1 MKKVLVTEP
10 IDERAMDL
18 LRAHFRVVQGNGGRV
33 VDEAQG
39 CDGILLRVAEVR
51 EADMAQLPDLKVVAK
66 HGIGLDSI
74 DVDAATARGI
84 AVVNAPLSNI
94 NAVAEHTAT
103 MVLALSKQLVHL
115 DQVTRHGGF
124 PTRTQY
130 KNLELKGA
138 TVGLVGLGKIARLVA
153 QKLSGFGVHLIGY
166 DLYVKQEQ
174 VLEYGIQMTDLSA
187 VLSQSD
193 FICLHTPL
201 TPETRHMI
209 STEQLTQMKPTAY
222 LINTSRGPVVD
233 EAALVKALKD
243 GTIAGA
249 ALDVFEQE
257 PPAADDPLFQ
267 MDQVI
272 LSPHNA
278 ALTKEALLAMA
289 MDSAQ
294 GIVDYLE
301 GRTPQYLCNPQI
313 LQSKTN

>member
-1 MKKVLVTEP
+1 MKKILVTEP
-10 IDERAMDL
+10 IDERAVDH
-18 LRAHFRVVQGNGGRV
+18 LRSHFQVVQGKGGRI

-51 EADMAQLPDLKVVAK
+51 ESDMAQLPDLKVIAK

-124 PTRTQY
+124 STRSHY
-130 KNLELKGA
+130 KNLELKSA
-138 TVGLVGLGKIARLVA
+138 TVGLVGLGKIARMVA
-153 QKLSGFGVHLIGY
+153 QKLSNFGVQLIGY

-174 VLEYGIQMTDLSA
+174 VLAYGIQMADLST

-209 STEQLTQMKPTAY
+209 STEQLALMKPTAY
-222 LINTSRGPVVD
+222 LINTSRGPIVD
-233 EAALVKALKD
+233 ESALVKALRD

-257 PPAADDPLFQ
+257 PPAADNPLFQ

-272 LSPHNA
+272 VSPHNA

-301 GRTPQYLCNPQI
+301 GRLPQYLCNPQI
-313 LQSKTN
+313 LQTKTN